1 MQVITTEVVQG
12 LRDAIANRADLIS
25 NPMNIVGVGM
35 QLMNKYPTLSGTEK
49 KALLIKGLTSLASGK
64 DGILGTADDVIPKPI
79 IDTITTLVQG
89 NLINDVIGLLV
100 DTSKG
105 RFDITKAIG
114 VAMEAKGVFASCFA
128 FLMTKKTPVKPLK
141 SKK

>member
-1 MQVITTEVVQG
+1 MQVIVTEVTEG
-12 LRDAIANRADLIS
+12 LRSAVANRADLIS

-49 KALLIKGLTSLASGK
+49 KNLLIKGLTSLASGK
-64 DGILGTADDVIPKPI
+64 DGILGTADDAIPKPVV
-79 IDTITTLVQG
+79 DTITTLIQG
-89 NLINDVIGLLV
+89 NLINDIIGLLV

-105 RFDITKAIG
+105 RFDIAKAVEVATETKN
-114 VAMEAKGVFASCFA
+114 VFASCFS
-128 FLMTKKTPVKPLK
+128 FLMAKRAPVKSLK

>member
-12 LRDAIANRADLIS
+12 LREAIANRADLIS

-49 KALLIKGLTSLASGK
+49 KNLLIKGLTSLASGK

-79 IDTITTLVQG
+79 VDTITTLVQG

-105 RFDITKAIG
+105 RFDITKAID
-114 VAMEAKGVFASCFA
+114 VAMEAKGVFSGCIS
-128 FLMTKKTPVKPLK
+128 FLMTKKAPAKSLK